1 MVIKRILLICSRE
14 RGKEVDMFP
23 ITNKGYLPVDIVIHP
38 IFSSH
43 CETVCLLSK
52 LHEAKHHVNVTLD
65 MDEMDLTAAERR

>member
-1 MVIKRILLICSRE
+1 MGKWMILLSISIACCIVDMFPKRTKVEKTLICSQE

-23 ITNKGYLPVDIVIHP
+23 ITNKGYMSVDTVIHT

-52 LHEAKHHVNVTLD
+52 KH
-65 MDEMDLTAAERR
+65 